1 MIPEIPAMNAHEETA
16 LPQDTLESLVA
27 AAREAAQN
35 AHCPYSG
42 YRVGA
47 ALLAADGRVFRGCNV
62 ENASYGLTLCAERNA
77 ITTAVAEGCRD
88 FRALAIAGGTA
99 ESPAFPCGACRQ
111 VMAEFCGPDFP
122 VVVAALE
129 GGEPTILPL
138 ADLLPHSFN
147 L

>member
-1 MIPEIPAMNAHEETA
+1 MNNHANMPLPPETMA
-16 LPQDTLESLVA
+16 SLVA
-27 AAREAAQN
+27 AARDAAKN

-42 YRVGA
+42 YHVGA

-99 ESPAFPCGACRQ
+99 EAPAFPCGACRQ
-111 VMAEFCGPDFP
+111 VMVEFCGPDFP
-122 VVVAALE
+122 VIVAALE
-129 GGEPTILPL
+129 GGEPKTIPL
-138 ADLLPHSFN
+138 GELLPHSFN

>member
-1 MIPEIPAMNAHEETA
+1 MFA
-16 LPQDTLESLVA
+16 SLVQ
-27 AAREAAQN
+27 AAREAAAN

-77 ITTAVAEGCRD
+77 ITTAIAEGCRE
-88 FRALAIAGGTA
+88 FTALAIAGGTA
-99 ESPAFPCGACRQ
+99 ESPAYPCGACRQ
-111 VMAEFCGPDFP
+111 VMAEFMGPETP
-122 VVVAALE
+122 ILVAPLE
-129 GGEPTILPL
+129 AGEAVTIPL
-138 ADLLPHSFN
+138 GELLPHSFN

>member
-1 MIPEIPAMNAHEETA
+1 MNNHANMPLLPETMA
-16 LPQDTLESLVA
+16 SLVA
-27 AAREAAQN
+27 AARDAAKN

-42 YRVGA
+42 YHVGA

-88 FRALAIAGGTA
+88 FRALAIAGGTTEA
-99 ESPAFPCGACRQ
+99 PAFPCGACRQ
-111 VMAEFCGPDFP
+111 VMVEFCGPDFP
-122 VVVAALE
+122 VIVAALE
-129 GGEPTILPL
+129 GGEPKTIPL
-138 ADLLPHSFN
+138 GEFLPHSFR

>member
-1 MIPEIPAMNAHEETA
+1 MNNHANMPLLPETMA
-16 LPQDTLESLVA
+16 SLVA
-27 AAREAAQN
+27 AARDAAKN

-42 YRVGA
+42 YHVGA

-99 ESPAFPCGACRQ
+99 GAPAFPCGACRQ
-111 VMAEFCGPDFP
+111 VMVEFCGPDFP
-122 VVVAALE
+122 VIVAALK
-129 GGEPTILPL
+129 GGEPKTIPL
-138 ADLLPHSFN
+138 GELLPHSFR